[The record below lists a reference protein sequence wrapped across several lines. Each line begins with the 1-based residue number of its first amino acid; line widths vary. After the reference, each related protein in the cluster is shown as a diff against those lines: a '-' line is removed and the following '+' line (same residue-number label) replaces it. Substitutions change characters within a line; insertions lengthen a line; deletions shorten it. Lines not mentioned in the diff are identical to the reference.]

1 MDAAIALVE
10 REGVGAVSMRRLA
23 AELGAGTMSLYNH
36 IPNKGALLDAIGE
49 RAMADVK
56 RYWLPD
62 ASWQEQIRQQA
73 RIMREVARQHP
84 QTFLL
89 IATRRLSSDDAVR
102 PVELALVSLEAA
114 GYRGST
120 AVRMMRAVLSYL
132 VGSLLRE
139 VATTPEL
146 GGVALTPF
154 VGVSAE
160 LFPRVVALADE
171 LDRQDHDVEFE
182 FGLDLLI
189 GALEHYPKS

>member
-36 IPNKGALLDAIGE
+36 VPSKGALLDAIGD
-49 RAMADVK
+49 RAMASIK
-56 RYWLPD
+56 RYSLPE
-62 ASWQEQIRQQA
+62 ASWQDQIRQQA
-73 RIMREVARQHP
+73 RILRDIARRHP
-84 QTFLL
+84 NTFLL
-89 IATRRLSSDDAVR
+89 IATRQLSSDEAVR

-114 GYRGST
+114 GYQGPT

-132 VGSLLRE
+132 IGSLLRE

-171 LDRQDHDVEFE
+171 LDRQDHEVEFE
-182 FGLDLLI
+182 FGLELLI
-189 GALEHYPKS
+189 DALERYPKD